1 MSGSETSC
9 RPVFPGDL
17 HDTTRP
23 DYKQQCLVGRP
34 GTNVVERET
43 MCITTVPNRTGEQET
58 TMTDTQ
64 LLIIGNGFD
73 LQCGL
78 KSTFAD
84 FEQDRFAAINEMENR
99 LARGKEPPDIT
110 TVLPD
115 GKIVTGNS
123 EGLWFWNEGLSLW
136 DLILRDDRRT
146 RTWYDIEACIK
157 SWVVDRVQPNGT
169 IKPANE
175 EPDTVNETNHKPVAF
190 WDTDIAGAVGSYATG
205 IYNWDGTGKH
215 LLSILM
221 NELHRYEDSFS
232 TFLTKQTNPN
242 TKYRWAAFH
251 LIEKLTFNQFPPAL
265 FQPKIDHQNPIWVN
279 GTKILSFNYTKPFN
293 LESGKGPFVFNVHG
307 EVGRGSI
314 IFGIDGT
321 GVDTGVKL
329 YPEIVKFT
337 KTFRLMELS
346 SDPHPQLVQPYVAGT
361 DLQGPLYI
369 KFYGHSLGQADY
381 SYFQAIFDEV
391 DLYESRTHLIFY
403 YKAIPLEDRS
413 GSGNRPA
420 EEMYEKVNH
429 LISRYGETL
438 DNKDHGK
445 NLLHKLLLEGR
456 LSVIMAPL

>member
-1 MSGSETSC
+1 M
-9 RPVFPGDL
+9 
-17 HDTTRP
+17 
-23 DYKQQCLVGRP
+23 
-34 GTNVVERET
+34 VERET

-58 TMTDTQ
+58 TMADTQ

-99 LARGKEPPDIT
+99 LARGEEPPDIT
-110 TVLPD
+110 TMLPD
-115 GKIVTGNS
+115 GKMVTGNN
-123 EGLWFWNEGLSLW
+123 EGLWFLKEELSLW

-232 TFLTKQTNPN
+232 TFLADQIRTNSSYPL
-242 TKYRWAAFH
+242 AAFK
-251 LIEKLTFNQFPPAL
+251 LIQTLTFNQFVSDPPL
-265 FQPKIDHQNPIWVN
+265 PDLDCKDPLWEN
-279 GTKILSFNYTKPFN
+279 GTSILNFNYTRPLN
-293 LESGKGPFVFNVHG
+293 LGLREGPFVFNVHG
-307 EVGRGSI
+307 GIGGGSI

-321 GVDTGVKL
+321 GVDTGAEL

-403 YKAIPLEDRS
+403 YKAIPLEDRT
-413 GSGNRPA
+413 GSDNRPA